1 MTAHTC
7 TPTDGHVGHSPS
19 PTPPVK
25 QICHGNIQ
33 LASESGGERETAACS
48 KQHAPPM
55 KVWRCPSR
63 LSHAVNVRHRELS
76 SVY

>member
-7 TPTDGHVGHSPS
+7 TPTGGHVGHSPS

-33 LASESGGERETAACS
+33 LASDSGKERE
-48 KQHAPPM
+48 KQHAAP
-55 KVWRCPSR
+55 VT
-63 LSHAVNVRHRELS
+63 V
-76 SVY
+76 